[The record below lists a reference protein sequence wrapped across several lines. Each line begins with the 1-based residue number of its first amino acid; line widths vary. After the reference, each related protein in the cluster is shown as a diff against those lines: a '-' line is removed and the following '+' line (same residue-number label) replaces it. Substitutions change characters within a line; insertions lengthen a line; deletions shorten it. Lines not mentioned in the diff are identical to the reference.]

1 MPRPK
6 LNYVIPEDYVRNA
19 FVSAKKV
26 TTDIFNEIGATEY
39 TQDPGPPVFYPDPK
53 EGKEVTSTSF
63 QYPDKYNDNKLA
75 NFKFYGAGHIVGTYR
90 IGTDKSNSVLNYR
103 QQSWDHSNLY
113 MVGSGVFPTLT
124 TANPTLTIAAMCF
137 SAADNI
143 LEDFDS

>member
-1 MPRPK
+1 M
-6 LNYVIPEDYVRNA
+6 LNYTIPEDYVRNA

-39 TQDPGPPVFYPDPK
+39 TQDPGPPVYYP
-53 EGKEVTSTSF
+53 ENGKEVTSTSF
-63 QYPDKYNDNKLA
+63 QYPDKFNDNKLT

-90 IGTDKSNSVLNYR
+90 IGTDKTNSVLNYR

-143 LEDFDS
+143 LEDLDA